1 MAALPEYVYD
11 AAQVRE
17 IERIAVAQ
25 HGVSEIALMQRA
37 GAVAWNVLQRHW
49 PDAKHIAVLAG
60 GGNNAGDGYVVAE
73 LARAAGCQVTVCS
86 VTDPARLKHAAADA
100 RERYLQKGGVEQ
112 AFNDGLP
119 DNPDVIVDALLGTGL
134 DRPLT
139 GTMSE
144 AVTYMNG
151 ALRPVL
157 ALDIPSGLHADSGA
171 AMGAAVNASVTVT
184 FIAVKPGLLTGA
196 GPRCCGEL
204 LFDDLGVPSDWTG
217 PVSPRA
223 RRLGAADFSLHRRP
237 RDAHKGLS
245 GHVLIVGGDH
255 GMGGAV
261 RLAAEAALRAGAGL
275 VSVAT
280 RAEHVPALIAGLPEA
295 MPRAVEH
302 ADDLDA
308 LLARAAVVAIG
319 PGLGQ
324 GAWSRALYGRAVE
337 AGLPLVVDADALNLL
352 AATPKRRPDWVL
364 TPHPGEAARLLG
376 SDTATVQSDR
386 FQALDAL
393 LESYH
398 GTVVLKGA
406 GTLVGAHDELP
417 AICDRGNP
425 GMAAPGMGDALTG
438 LIAALAAQGLPLP
451 DAARAGVWVHA
462 VAGDRAALRGERGML
477 ARDLIAELRGLVN
490 TP

>member
-17 IERIAVAQ
+17 IERIAVEQ
-25 HGVSEIALMQRA
+25 HGVSELALMQRA
-37 GAVAWNVLQRHW
+37 GAAAWNVLQRHW
-49 PDAKHIAVLAG
+49 PDAKRIAVLAG

-73 LARAAGCQVTVCS
+73 HARAAGCQVTVCS
-86 VTDPARLKHAAADA
+86 VADPAGLKHAAADA
-100 RERYLQKGGVEQ
+100 RKRYLQNGGVEQ
-112 AFNDGLP
+112 AFRDGLA

-144 AVTYMNG
+144 AVNYING
-151 ALRPVL
+151 AFRQVL
-157 ALDIPSGLHADSGA
+157 ALDIPSGLHSDSGA
-171 AMGAAVNASVTVT
+171 VLGAAVNASVTVT
-184 FIAVKPGLLTGA
+184 FIALKPGLLTGA
-196 GPRCCGEL
+196 GPQCCGEL
-204 LFDDLGVPSDWTG
+204 LFDDLGVPSDWIG
-217 PVSPRA
+217 PISPRA
-223 RRLGAADFSLHRRP
+223 RRLGAADFSLRKRP
-237 RDAHKGLS
+237 RDAHKGAF

-255 GMGGAV
+255 GMGGAA

-280 RAEHVPALIAGLPEA
+280 RAEHVTALIAGLPEA

-302 ADDLDA
+302 ADDLDG
-308 LLARAAVVAIG
+308 LLARATIVAVG

-324 GAWSRALYGRAVE
+324 DAWGRALYERVLASS
-337 AGLPLVVDADALNLL
+337 LPMVVDADALNLL
-352 AATPKRRPDWVL
+352 AASPKRRADWVL
-364 TPHPGEAARLLG
+364 TPHPGEAARLLN

-386 FQALDAL
+386 FRALDAL

-406 GTLVGAHDELP
+406 GTLVGAQDELT
-417 AICDRGNP
+417 AVCDRGNP
-425 GMAAPGMGDALTG
+425 GMAAAGMGDALTG
-438 LIAALAAQGLPLP
+438 VIAALAAQGLPLL
-451 DAARAGVWVHA
+451 DAARAGVWLHA

-477 ARDLIAELRGLVN
+477 AREVIAELRGLVN